1 MNILVFQNIL
11 NFLVCTQNSIGNWI
25 QPFGWTGPCPSFY
38 SSFDSMDD
46 LLFMELTEQKNYASL
61 VSGQVKLTG
70 INKHTGLNVIVTE
83 NRGIYT
89 YDQFEQ

>member
-1 MNILVFQNIL
+1 
-11 NFLVCTQNSIGNWI
+11 
-25 QPFGWTGPCPSFY
+25 
-38 SSFDSMDD
+38 MDD
-46 LLFMELTEQKNYASL
+46 LLSMELTEQKNYASL
-61 VSGQVKLTG
+61 VSVQVKLTG